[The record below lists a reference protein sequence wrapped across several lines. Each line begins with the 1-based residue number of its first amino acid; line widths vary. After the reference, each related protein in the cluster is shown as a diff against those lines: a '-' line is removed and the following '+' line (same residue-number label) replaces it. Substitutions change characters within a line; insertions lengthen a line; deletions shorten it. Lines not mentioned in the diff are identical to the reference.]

1 MDLIEMNP
9 SETLAWMSD
18 YHCPPYITLAH
29 SFHAPEGWLIEN
41 RTLKQYA
48 LQYVLNGMAEYPV
61 AGGSYVTVKG
71 DLLFHRPGEQHSIRT
86 VENHPY
92 VCISIVFHFGQTSF
106 PLDELFQDRHHLGN
120 FTGQPIERKLGEIV
134 QLYSHPGLDR
144 QLKCQGLLMQVLAEA
159 SQGKGQEE
167 ANAGGASNHAK
178 LILLKNYL
186 ITHYHQEVRHSDLEG
201 VTGLSRNHMILI
213 FKKTF
218 GMTPMQFLT
227 WVRIQK
233 AKELA
238 IQTDLSVSEIARNV
252 GYSDVHTFGKMFKK
266 NTGSSLTQFCNT
278 LTTDY
283 LNTRPRIIP
292 LAEEN
297 QGYDEP

>member
-1 MDLIEMNP
+1 
-9 SETLAWMSD
+9 
-18 YHCPPYITLAH
+18 
-29 SFHAPEGWLIEN
+29 
-41 RTLKQYA
+41 
-48 LQYVLNGMAEYPV
+48 
-61 AGGSYVTVKG
+61 
-71 DLLFHRPGEQHSIRT
+71 LLFHRPGEQHSIRT
-86 VENHPY
+86 LEKQSY
-92 VCISIVFHFGQTSF
+92 VCISVVFHFGPTSF
-106 PLDELFQDRHHLGN
+106 PFEELFQDRHLLGN
-120 FTGQPIERKLGEIV
+120 FKGHPLERKLAEIV
-134 QLYSHPGLDR
+134 QLYSQPGLDR

-159 SQGKGQEE
+159 GQVNGQDE

-186 ITHYHQEVRHSDLEG
+186 IRHYEQEVRHSDLEG
-201 VTGLSRNHMILI
+201 VTGLSRNHLILI

-238 IQTDLSVSEIARNV
+238 IQTDLSISEIARNV

-278 LTTDY
+278 LATDY
-283 LNTRPRIIP
+283 LNTRPRIVP
-292 LAEEN
+292 QEEEKI
-297 QGYDEP
+297 GHDYP